1 MKKKFWLVIIIIVS
15 LLLLLYSTNAI
26 ITQTEKYNCN
36 IHNCPII
43 TNNNDKLYKIYNEYN
58 DVRKKNVI
66 LQKSN
71 IHIYFLKQKV
81 HLIFL

>member
-15 LLLLLYSTNAI
+15 LLLLYYYSTNAI

-43 TNNNDKLYKIYNEYN
+43 TNNNDK
-58 DVRKKNVI
+58 
-66 LQKSN
+66 N
-71 IHIYFLKQKV
+71 IMM
-81 HLIFL
+81 